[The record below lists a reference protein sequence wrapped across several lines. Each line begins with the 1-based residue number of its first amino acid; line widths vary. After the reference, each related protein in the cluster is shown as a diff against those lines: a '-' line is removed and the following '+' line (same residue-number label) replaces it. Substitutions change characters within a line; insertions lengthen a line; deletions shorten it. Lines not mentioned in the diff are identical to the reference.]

1 LKWLETFNWFA
12 FIGVAWESQ
21 KVIMRYFLIVFL
33 LGSLAW
39 FYYTSDLGSYLS
51 LSSLKE
57 HQSQLID
64 MAKQWPLASIAI
76 YSFIYVLVTGLSLP
90 GATVLTLAGGAVF
103 GWFAGTIIVSFASTV
118 GASLAFLSTRYL
130 LQEQVTRRFG
140 TQMQTINQGIEKEG
154 SLYLFALRLTP
165 LMPFFVVNLTLG
177 LTKMPLRT
185 FALVS
190 QMGMLPGTI
199 LYVKA
204 GVELG
209 SIDSLSS
216 IASPSLIVSFAAA
229 GIFPLLAKKII
240 SSLRSRRT

>member
-1 LKWLETFNWFA
+1 
-12 FIGVAWESQ
+12 
-21 KVIMRYFLIVFL
+21 
-33 LGSLAW
+33 
-39 FYYTSDLGSYLS
+39 
-51 LSSLKE
+51 
-57 HQSQLID
+57 
-64 MAKQWPLASIAI
+64 MAQQWPIASIAI
-76 YSFIYVLVTGLSLP
+76 YSSIYVLVAGLSLP

-154 SLYLFALRLTP
+154 SFYLFALRLTP

-190 QMGMLPGTI
+190 QIGMLPGTI

-209 SIDSLSS
+209 SVDSLSS

-229 GIFPLLAKKII
+229 GFFPLLAKKII
-240 SSLRSRRT
+240 SSFRSRRI